1 MQNARAVP
9 VARRLLYSL
18 PMGKTDLLTHLAT
31 YTAPGGYRMAY
42 RVLRDREDARD
53 AVQEALARA
62 CESVD
67 TLRNPSSVDGW
78 FYRVVMNLC
87 RDALGRRRRFLD
99 VEPPETPPATAPGP
113 VPADEA
119 VGRAEEAV
127 RLTAAVDAL
136 PGMQRAAV
144 ALRYG
149 DDRPVEDVAQ
159 ALGIALGTAKSH
171 LHRAHE
177 RLRAVLSAPVCEP
190 VASAS

>member
-1 MQNARAVP
+1 
-9 VARRLLYSL
+9 
-18 PMGKTDLLTHLAT
+18 MGKTDLLTHLAT

-62 CESVD
+62 CENVD

-87 RDALGRRRRFLD
+87 RDVLGRRRRFLD
-99 VEPPETPPATAPGP
+99 VEMPEAPSPSPVTSSMPP
-113 VPADEA
+113 PADET
-119 VGRAEEAV
+119 VLRAEEAA
-127 RLTAAVDAL
+127 RLHAAVDGL
-136 PGMQRAAV
+136 PGMQRAAI

-159 ALGIALGTAKSH
+159 A
-171 LHRAHE
+171 
-177 RLRAVLSAPVCEP
+177 
-190 VASAS
+190 

>member
-1 MQNARAVP
+1 M
-9 VARRLLYSL
+9 
-18 PMGKTDLLTHLAT
+18 MGGRDLLTHLAT
-31 YTAPGGYRMAY
+31 HTARGGYRMAY

-62 CESVD
+62 CEHAEN
-67 TLRNPSSVDGW
+67 LRNPSSVDGW

-87 RDALGRRRRFLD
+87 RDALGRRKRYVNGEVPEAAGSGPLPDEVLAR
-99 VEPPETPPATAPGP
+99 VEE
-113 VPADEA
+113 
-119 VGRAEEAV
+119 VGRLAGVVE
-127 RLTAAVDAL
+127 TL
-136 PGMQRAAV
+136 PTMQKRAV

-177 RLRAVLSAPVCEP
+177 KLRAVLSAPVCQP
-190 VASAS
+190 LPSLP

>member
-1 MQNARAVP
+1 MQNARAAP
-9 VARRLLYSL
+9 VARPLLTL
-18 PMGKTDLLTHLAT
+18 LAMGKRDVLTHLAT
-31 YTAPGGYRMAY
+31 YTARGGYRMAY

-99 VEPPETPPATAPGP
+99 VEVPENPASGGP
-113 VPADEA
+113 LPADEVVA
-119 VGRAEEAV
+119 RTEDAV
-127 RLTAAVDAL
+127 RLAAAVDGL

-149 DDRPVEDVAQ
+149 DERPVDDVAQ

-177 RLRAVLSAPVCEP
+177 RLRAVLAAPVCEP
-190 VASAS
+190 LVSAS